1 MVREKRGPAPLLWQ
15 LLRPGTAILILLQ
28 ALLCQLLLGL
38 PAPHP
43 VVVLG
48 GLVMLALW
56 YAHAVAINDLS
67 DADTDAI
74 NLAGAA
80 DRPLINKTTSVGRLR
95 LTGWLL
101 AVAVVALGLLLS
113 PWLGLAG
120 LIMVLLN
127 LAYSLPPVRLSGR
140 GGAAQLLLPIGYVIF
155 PAVVVWGISGQPP
168 VDGRGLLGVAG
179 LYLLLCGRLFLKD
192 IRDVEGDRRTGK
204 LTFLVRH
211 GLPATL
217 VASAALLVAGVVI
230 MALAI
235 MPPARYALILAAVIT
250 VVGAPLLLIK
260 VGLAEGLS
268 RRLLWVGLVG
278 RLASLWTFC
287 CTVSLAVSRWNPGPG
302 WQQEVVTALG
312 VVVFG
317 VSAYSYLEE
326 LRRER

>member
-1 MVREKRGPAPLLWQ
+1 MLWQ

-28 ALLCQLLLGL
+28 ALLCHLLLGL

-43 VVVLG
+43 LAVLG

-80 DRPLINKTTSVGRLR
+80 DRPLINKTASVGRLR

-101 AVAVVALGLLLS
+101 AAAVVLVGLLLS

-140 GGAAQLLLPIGYVIF
+140 GGAAQVLLPIGYVIF
-155 PAVVVWGISGQPP
+155 PAVLVWAIAGQPL

-192 IRDVEGDRRTGK
+192 IRDLEGDRRTGK
-204 LTFLVRH
+204 RTFLVRH

-217 VASAALLVAGVVI
+217 VASAVLLVAGVVV

-235 MPPARYALILAAVIT
+235 MPPARFALIAAAVIT
-250 VVGAPLLLIK
+250 VVGEPLLLIK
-260 VGLAEGLS
+260 VGLAEGLT

-287 CTVSLAVSRWNPGPG
+287 CTVSLAVSQWAVPTGQG
-302 WQQEVVTALG
+302 GTWWQQEVVTALG
-312 VVVFG
+312 VIMFAFSVVP
-317 VSAYSYLEE
+317 YRDE
-326 LRRER
+326 LRRAR